1 MLQSMES
8 KRIKHNLVAEQQH
21 SWVSDDIVTCTKDNN
36 ESNLMYLGSLE
47 K

>member
-8 KRIKHNLVAEQQH
+8 KRIKHNFVAEQH
-21 SWVSDDIVTCTKDNN
+21 SWVSDDNVTCTKDNN

>member
-8 KRIKHNLVAEQQH
+8 KRIKHNLVAEQQR
-21 SWVSDDIVTCTKDNN
+21 SWVSDDNVTCPKDNN
-36 ESNLMYLGSLE
+36 ESNLLYLASLE

>member
-8 KRIKHNLVAEQQH
+8 KRIKHNFVAEQQH
-21 SWVSDDIVTCTKDNN
+21 SWVSDDNVTCTKDNN